1 MRFCSAALLCLAVLR
16 VSFFS
21 LRSCALLWVQKA
33 KKRTARGAKEA
44 SGGSEMSRKSFQNL
58 VKILPKWLLEASR
71 GASGGLW
78 APSGAEGG
86 SQERSGVP
94 PRVFLA
100 PLGSLLA
107 PLGALLGCS
116 WRLLGRSGGVP
127 GTLLGVILASLG
139 CFLQGRLKNDPG
151 SLKNHQEHVIS
162 TDRFAILVDVFVDPL
177 SSHKLF
183 GET

>member
-33 KKRTARGAKEA
+33 KKRTARGPKEA
-44 SGGSEMSRKSFQNL
+44 LGGGSKMTRKPFQNPL
-58 VKILPKWLLEASR
+58 KNLPEWLLEASL

-116 WRLLGRSGGVP
+116 WRLLGRSGGV
-127 GTLLGVILASLG
+127 ILASLG
-139 CFLQGRLKNDPG
+139 CFFQGRLKNDPR
-151 SLKNHQEHVIS
+151 SLKKQQK
-162 TDRFAILVDVFVDPL
+162 T
-177 SSHKLF
+177 
-183 GET
+183 

>member
-1 MRFCSAALLCLAVLR
+1 M
-16 VSFFS
+16 
-21 LRSCALLWVQKA
+21 
-33 KKRTARGAKEA
+33 T
-44 SGGSEMSRKSFQNL
+44 RKPFQNL
-58 VKILPKWLLEASR
+58 LKILPKLLLEASR

-100 PLGSLLA
+100 LLA

-116 WRLLGRSGGVP
+116 WRLLGGSGGVP

-139 CFLQGRLKNDPG
+139 CFLQGRLKDDPR
-151 SLKNHQEHVIS
+151 SLKIQQKTCFS
-162 TDRFAILVDVFVDPL
+162 KTDLPHFLMCL
-177 SSHKLF
+177 
-183 GET
+183 